1 MSHSPP
7 AEAQHYSENVLTPES
22 PRPLHI
28 PEPSNIPVLQNQI
41 DPIFNLM
48 STHMDPP
55 HASRNLTAMDHGMTH
70 GASAPS
76 APDIDLAHEPVDNGD
91 DIDYDSKAEDLY
103 GNIRSEERDAM
114 SWDMDNIRS
123 EQNQSDPSLNQNHT
137 SLLADQH
144 STSMASSEMLPAST
158 QAITEPLASSTSPSK
173 DSSQHLSKSY
183 EPSQN
188 PPNVNGHIMSWADY
202 DTNEAGVTTQEN
214 QHATLTNGG
223 VNYQTLLDNISP
235 SSTAVPP
242 TQDPHDANPDVPT
255 DQAGTQSPASSNL
268 PSIGA
273 PAPAGLPPRPP
284 PQEKP
289 AIHPN
294 YTPGED
300 IRSYH
305 FPHIHH
311 AGAHTNNPSQ
321 PSNSYRP
328 SPAYAS
334 PNAPPGP
341 PPGVPPTQTGL
352 APPPMP
358 TFQQQGA
365 RPGDQTQRNSLAP
378 QNRQRDMSGRS
389 ENRAGGFTDA
399 NDGEVSWTADVQRIY
414 DQFLS
419 DERTF
424 TAEGT
429 WDKFPPG
436 SRLFVGKRVR
446 PTLSR
451 MLIFT
456 VI

>member
-1 MSHSPP
+1 MPPSPP
-7 AEAQHYSENVLTPES
+7 AEAQHYRENVLTPES

-48 STHMDPP
+48 STHMEPP
-55 HASRNLTAMDHGMTH
+55 HASRNLTAMDCGMTH
-70 GASAPS
+70 DDSTPS
-76 APDIDLAHEPVDNGD
+76 AADIDRVCVPVDNGEE
-91 DIDYDSKAEDLY
+91 IDYDTKAKDFY
-103 GNIRSEERDAM
+103 GDTRSEDRDAM
-114 SWDMDNIRS
+114 AWDMNNIRS
-123 EQNQSDPSLNQNHT
+123 EQNQSDSSLNQNQT

-144 STSMASSEMLPAST
+144 STSMASSDMLPTST
-158 QAITEPLASSTSPSK
+158 QATSEALAHNTSLSE
-173 DSSQHLSKSY
+173 DTSQDFSQFY

-188 PPNVNGHIMSWADY
+188 TSNVNGQAMSWAEY
-202 DTNEAGVTTQEN
+202 RTNEARMETKES
-214 QHATLTNGG
+214 LTETVNHGG

-235 SSTAVPP
+235 FSTTVPP
-242 TQDPHDANPDVPT
+242 QESSIVNPDVPT
-255 DQAGTQSPASSNL
+255 DTADTPPPASANV
-268 PSIGA
+268 PSISA

-311 AGAHTNNPSQ
+311 ASNHTNHSSQ

-334 PNAPPGP
+334 PSAAPGP
-341 PPGVPPTQTGL
+341 TPGVSQTQP
-352 APPPMP
+352 PPPMP
-358 TFQQQGA
+358 TFQQQAPRAGE
-365 RPGDQTQRNSLAP
+365 QTQRSSHAQ
-378 QNRQRDMSGRS
+378 QNRQQDMSARNG
-389 ENRAGGFTDA
+389 NRAASSADA
-399 NDGEVSWTADVQRIY
+399 NDGEVSWTPEVQRIY

-419 DERTF
+419 DERVY

-436 SRLFVGKRVR
+436 SRLFVGKLICLS
-446 PTLSR
+446 TL
-451 MLIFT
+451 
-456 VI
+456 V